1 MNPNVDEMFDSAVA
15 FLTGAS
21 AYTAE
26 NQAFWM
32 AVQGSMTIR
41 QQQQQQQRHWFHAF
55 TMSVMAGFG
64 GGWLGFLWMGKPSS
78 MLYNDLNFA
87 ACIIAF
93 GLVNYT
99 PFDIGYKLLDTFP
112 FRIITVAF
120 AQLFRC
126 TGIVRFVNVCFQE
139 FKDKPSDYYPIPIFG
154 PILYATVRD
163 IFVSDL
169 LGHYAEE

>member
-1 MNPNVDEMFDSAVA
+1 
-15 FLTGAS
+15 
-21 AYTAE
+21 
-26 NQAFWM
+26 M